1 MTRWPGVAYPLAM
14 PTRLAAA
21 LALLLTACSSNPPP
35 APAEDA
41 PGLDAAE
48 AAPCGGACGPG
59 TVCELGRCVAV
70 IGPPDAAPDVADAVV
85 DAPAQDSPAE
95 AAADAAAPDAP
106 AVACDAGLTRCGDA
120 CVDTSSDRNN
130 CGGCDRQCLPNP
142 DRHLL
147 NACSESRC
155 VARCDVGWGDCD
167 GTLANG
173 CESTLN
179 RVAACGGCNIDCGRT
194 GACIAVDGGFACR

>member
-1 MTRWPGVAYPLAM
+1 MTLRVATFAFALM
-14 PTRLAAA
+14 LAACGSGP
-21 LALLLTACSSNPPP
+21 LP

-41 PGLDAAE
+41 PGLDTAE

-106 AVACDAGLTRCGDA
+106 AVACDAGLTRCGDT
-120 CVDTSSDRNN
+120 CVDTMTSFTN
-130 CGGCDRQCLPNP
+130 CGGCGSMCGSNP
-142 DRHLL
+142 DRHLA
-147 NACSESRC
+147 NACVAARC
-155 VARCDVGWGDCD
+155 VARCEVGWGDCNGD
-167 GTLANG
+167 PNDG
-173 CESTLN
+173 CEASVR
-179 RVAACGGCNIDCGRT
+179 RVAACGACNIDCGRT